1 MATLGNYR
9 NVGNWHYTWNH
20 AHLQPPFHVL
30 EFGAELDP
38 DGLPFVFD
46 SNNATYY
53 TSEDHITGKR
63 ARKYSSNETRTY
75 QQYTAPMEPGT
86 GTDGGTGLPM
96 MPFHARQIGSRRI
109 PGGGNPPPPP
119 PEPQT
124 TFVPDT
130 RAGFDFAEDGVDWYH
145 DYYPYEEGIG
155 KSGYPVLSA
164 VPANSSMW
172 CYGASWGT
180 TWLQRS
186 RNQPIHME
194 PNFSDTPDGSSYG
207 NNWFNTWERYS
218 LSKRLWPI
226 IGSNFGHAAHD
237 FWSIGHRTIGHR
249 NRSGINNNNMRSPFQ
264 DSYWGYSKA
273 APYAENR
280 TKDGLQPQWDY
291 EEVNRGYGLITGPNQ
306 YGSPFVA
313 GGWVGGEYVQ
323 LGWKAISP
331 SWNGRYYPYDH
342 VAQVSDSQNAY
353 GKAFLPPAT
362 SGMLCMRGIS
372 QGGEY
377 SGTTFGLPYNGDLYD
392 YQRTSSGVLRYGGY
406 PGYNPGKTLWST
418 SGLMGIVEGCVAHKH
433 LDRTHLEIYFLGED
447 GNRIIDQGEL
457 WFYHPNFG
465 TPQTFTTQC
474 GGRLKTQFLGEGDMP
489 GFYHKQRKLLYDT
502 YGEITGFDPAG
513 AQSLASVDFEHP
525 GFVYWR
531 YEGDQKVGGYLIRR
545 HTPKIGF
552 PEGADQNGV
561 HPDAMA
567 EENGW
572 LWHNQYTPYPENAV
586 SPLFFRE
593 IMVGVR
599 GVRDYFTGNPENVSG
614 GFYDRY

>member
-9 NVGNWHYTWNH
+9 NVGDWHYTWPH
-20 AHLQPPFHVL
+20 GHMQPPFNVL

-46 SNNATYY
+46 SNNANYY
-53 TSEDHITGKR
+53 SAEDHITGKR
-63 ARKYSSNETRTY
+63 AAKYSSNETRTY
-75 QQYTAPMEPGT
+75 QQYISPMEPGT
-86 GTDGGTGLPM
+86 GTNGNPGGGGPSGLPM
-96 MPFHARQIGSRRI
+96 MPFEALQAGSRRYASSSS
-109 PGGGNPPPPP
+109 PPRD
-119 PEPQT
+119 PQT
-124 TFVPDT
+124 TFVPDS
-130 RAGFDFAEDGVDWYH
+130 RAGTGFVEDGVDWYIGGSVWG
-145 DYYPYEEGIG
+145 DEGLG

-164 VPANSSMW
+164 IPANSSMW
-172 CYGASWGT
+172 CYGSSWGT
-180 TWLQRS
+180 MWWQRG
-186 RNQPIHME
+186 RDQPIHME
-194 PNFSDTPDGSSYG
+194 PFFSSVPDGSTYG
-207 NNWFNTWERYS
+207 NNWFNTYERYA
-218 LSKRLWPI
+218 LSPRLWPI
-226 IGSNFGHAAHD
+226 IGSNFGYSAHD
-237 FWSIGHRTIGHR
+237 FFSLGHRTIGHR
-249 NRSGINNNNMRSPFQ
+249 DLNGVNPNGLRSPFQ
-264 DSYWGYSKA
+264 NAYWGYSKS
-273 APYAENR
+273 APYASYR
-280 TKDGLQPQWDY
+280 TKDGYALQWDWDD
-291 EEVNRGYGLITGPNQ
+291 VNKGYGLVAGVDAYWSTA
-306 YGSPFVA
+306 FVA

-323 LGWKAISP
+323 LGWKAPHP
-331 SWNGRYYPYDH
+331 SWNGRYYPYDY
-342 VAQVSDSQNAY
+342 VAQVSDGQNAY

-362 SGMLCMRGIS
+362 SGMLCMKGV
-372 QGGEY
+372 G
-377 SGTTFGLPYNGDLYD
+377 SGSFGVNSADLYD
-392 YQRTSSGVLRYGGY
+392 WQRTSSGVLKYSGY

-489 GFYHKQRKLLYDT
+489 GFFHKSRKLLYDA
-502 YGEITGFDPAG
+502 YGGEATGFEPAG
-513 AQSLASVDFEHP
+513 AQSLKSVDFEHP

-531 YEGDQKVGGYLIRR
+531 YDGDQKIGGYLIRR

-552 PEGADQNGV
+552 PQGADQNGV

-567 EENGW
+567 ESNGW
-572 LWHNQYTPYPENAV
+572 IWHNQYTPYPENAV

-599 GVRDYFTGNPENVSG
+599 GVTDYFTGVPEDVSG